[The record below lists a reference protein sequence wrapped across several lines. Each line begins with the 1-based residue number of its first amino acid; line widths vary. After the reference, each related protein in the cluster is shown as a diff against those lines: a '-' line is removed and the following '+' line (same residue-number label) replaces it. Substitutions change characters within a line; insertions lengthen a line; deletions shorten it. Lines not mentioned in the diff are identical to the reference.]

1 MIEQRTDEEQIE
13 TEVVEHISDQSQIN
27 GGAIENSN
35 NTSVTANRRLTG
47 KEKEYIRGI
56 ASGKTRRQAVRDSYD
71 VKSGVSLKTLDN
83 MASRIEKR
91 PQVLAVLQQH
101 ETEAQQTVTDVMQY
115 SRDIGRNGTKE
126 GGQYARVALD
136 GANSILDRLH
146 GKAMQS
152 VQVQSTSVN
161 INIDLTMD
169 E

>member
-1 MIEQRTDEEQIE
+1 MTRRDEER
-13 TEVVEHISDQSQIN
+13 N
-27 GGAIENSN
+27 
-35 NTSVTANRRLTG
+35 
-47 KEKEYIRGI
+47 
-56 ASGKTRRQAVRDSYD
+56 SYD
-71 VKSGVSLKTLDN
+71 VKSGVSVKTLDN

-91 PQVLAVLQQH
+91 PQVLAVLQAH
-101 ETEAQQTVTDVMQY
+101 EIEAQETVTDVMQY
-115 SRDIGRNGTKE
+115 SRDIGRNGGKE

-136 GANSILDRLH
+136 GANSLLDRIH